1 MTIGAEADQ
10 EDPFGVGGTVVITV
24 PPVSAPGR

>member
-10 EDPFGVGGTVVITV
+10 EDPFDQGGTVIFTV
-24 PPVSAPGR
+24 PPVSGR